1 MRITNTL
8 RVLVSVLPENLRQEG
23 RTLAAA
29 IEAPSAYEMV
39 RPLGIAEAHAAQ
51 LAHLASL
58 DAELVARINRTI
70 GHLLRLDGDGRAAW
84 RRA

>member
-1 MRITNTL
+1 MNT
-8 RVLVSVLPENLRQEG
+8 R
-23 RTLAAA
+23 
-29 IEAPSAYEMV
+29 SA
-39 RPLGIAEAHAAQ
+39 LSHA
-51 LAHLASL
+51 AHLASL

>member
-1 MRITNTL
+1 MNAR
-8 RVLVSVLPENLRQEG
+8 
-23 RTLAAA
+23 
-29 IEAPSAYEMV
+29 SA
-39 RPLGIAEAHAAQ
+39 LSHAAQ

>member
-1 MRITNTL
+1 MNARSQLTH
-8 RVLVSVLPENLRQEG
+8 VQ
-23 RTLAAA
+23 
-29 IEAPSAYEMV
+29 
-39 RPLGIAEAHAAQ
+39 Q